1 MTNLTITSQNCQVS
15 LDIDCELSVT
25 ELSQLILIFRELI
38 DNCTSQ
44 DLENIAES
52 ANDAVMTMIESVSYK
67 PFTIPDAILRLIK

>member
-1 MTNLTITSQNCQVS
+1 MTNITFSSNNCQVS
-15 LDIDCELSVT
+15 LDVDCELSIT
-25 ELSQLILIFRELI
+25 ELSQLVLIVKELI

-52 ANDAVMTMIESVSYK
+52 VNDSVMAMIDSASYK